1 MNLHQLNPQ
10 VSVVLS
16 EKIEHFVQRIL
27 MFSREKL
34 QAIYLYGDVTRAD
47 FNLEHSP
54 VQAMLVFQEVSTDL
68 LEILAPAAMQAHQ
81 DFKLE
86 LKILSREDLH
96 TSADVFPMEFCE
108 AKEKRF
114 LLYGTH
120 LFQNMSISLE
130 DLRRS
135 CELELKRELFQLRNY
150 FVLHLKRPKDL
161 LQRVLDSLPVLLG
174 HLDRA
179 LFLKS
184 GKFCSSNAEIIEK
197 SSDIFRIDRKL
208 LLRLQQLKEGTTT
221 LKDPVELLHLY
232 NKYLYAIAKMAR
244 LIDKYEVYR

>member
-16 EKIEHFVQRIL
+16 EKIEHFVQRIV

-34 QAIYLYGDVTRAD
+34 QAVYLYGDVTRAD

-68 LEILAPAAMQAHQ
+68 LEIIAPAARQAQQ
-81 DFKLE
+81 DFKLT
-86 LKILSREDLH
+86 LKILSREDLRS
-96 TSADVFPMEFCE
+96 SADVFPMEFFE

-135 CELELKRELFQLRNY
+135 CELELKRELFQLRSY
-150 FVLHLKRPKDL
+150 FALHLNKPQAL
-161 LQRVLDSLPVLLG
+161 LEKALGSLPVFLG

-184 GKFCSSNAEIIEK
+184 GLFCGSNAEIIEK
-197 SSDIFRIDRKL
+197 SNEAFRIDRKL
-208 LLRLQQLKEGTTT
+208 LLRLQQLKDVTD
-221 LKDPVELLHLY
+221 LPKDPIEILHLY
-232 NKYLYAIAKMAR
+232 NKYLYALQKMAR